1 VATAATAVVDG
12 LESTSSYL
20 REKKFEH
27 LAKDV
32 TALVRIYPVQS
43 LLIGVGLGSMA
54 LSPSRVLNQ
63 STAHKLR
70 TELSLQRPTAEARY
84 RYGDAAAGAGVGVAV
99 FFRRKL

>member
-70 TELSLQRPTAEARY
+70 TELSLQRPNGRSE
-84 RYGDAAAGAGVGVAV
+84 V
-99 FFRRKL
+99 